1 MKAENPMLDYVED
14 LFADLGRIRVQKMF
28 GGAGI
33 FAGEEMFA
41 LLDKNRIYLKTDDD
55 FKNALERQGG
65 EPFVWTNQDTGKTIH
80 MSYVSMPDEALDD
93 QGMAADLGR
102 QALAVAK
109 QARRAKVKS
118 PRRRL

>member
-28 GGAGI
+28 GGAGV

-41 LLDKNRIYLKTDDD
+41 LLDKDRIYLKTDDD
-55 FKNALERQGG
+55 FKSQLEEHGG
-65 EPFVWTNQDTGKTIH
+65 EAFVWTNKDTGKTIR

-93 QGMAADLGR
+93 HSLAADLGR
-102 QALAVAK
+102 KALTVAK
-109 QARRAKVKS
+109 RARQAKVKS